1 MGNYGTH
8 AVMTIL
14 HISRNGTTFNV
25 QSVEQQGIVNVHR
38 PSCCQAT
45 VTWSC
50 FQLSV
55 GNHSHLHYMIRKL
68 ADDAYCDVSVT
79 RVLEAGDSLCAL
91 VGSVPGALSHT
102 TEEQT

>member
-1 MGNYGTH
+1 
-8 AVMTIL
+8 
-14 HISRNGTTFNV
+14 
-25 QSVEQQGIVNVHR
+25 
-38 PSCCQAT
+38 
-45 VTWSC
+45 
-50 FQLSV
+50 
-55 GNHSHLHYMIRKL
+55 MIRKL